1 MISVP
6 IERGSNM
13 ALEWDD
19 NTQQMS
25 PELLK
30 TAPELAGMMNSILS
44 VRYDQWRTGIRVQ
57 IKLKITNFEVS
68 TLVFLLEALISN
80 PNCCRLEIGSGGTTA
95 TGGEAYFKTLK
106 GGSHTASH
114 GEITEA
120 LEHYRN
126 GIAPYVRILID
137 THE

>member
-1 MISVP
+1 
-6 IERGSNM
+6 M

-19 NTQQMS
+19 NTQQIS

-30 TAPELAGMMNSILS
+30 AAPELAGLMNSMLS
-44 VRYDQWRTGIRVQ
+44 VRYDQWRTGIKVQ
-57 IKLKITNFEVS
+57 IKLKIQNFEVS

-80 PNCCRLEIGSGGTTA
+80 PNCYKLEIGSGGTTA

-106 GGSHTASH
+106 GGLHKVSH
-114 GEITEA
+114 GEITKA
-120 LEHYRN
+120 LEHYKN
-126 GIAPYVRILID
+126 GIAPYVRILIN